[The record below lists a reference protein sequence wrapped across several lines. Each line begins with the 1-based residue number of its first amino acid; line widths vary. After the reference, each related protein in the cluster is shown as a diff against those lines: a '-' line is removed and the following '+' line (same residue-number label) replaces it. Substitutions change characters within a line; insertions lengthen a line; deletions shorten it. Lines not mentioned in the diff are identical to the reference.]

1 MGKYSIDTKPN
12 RHLRLLFQDILN
24 VFIFLQNCISIMI
37 VEKWKAH
44 IFMACLFWM
53 GQQQI
58 DFNWIVSK
66 NIESDWPSPRLKLP
80 GFGPRVADRT
90 IFWSV
95 KSRRR
100 SFTQF
105 IIRRSCSF
113 QHFLFRLWYWEQWN
127 NFQIPRLVSVIFFC
141 SKFPDRAQDR
151 IKDCHQQHWPILLG
165 QRVLGYA
172 PRQSTI

>member
-1 MGKYSIDTKPN
+1 M
-12 RHLRLLFQDILN
+12 
-24 VFIFLQNCISIMI
+24 V
-37 VEKWKAH
+37 
-44 IFMACLFWM
+44 CLFWM

-127 NFQIPRLVSVIFFC
+127 NFQIPRLVSVIFFAQNFPTGLRTELRIVTNNIDQFCLDDGYLATC
-141 SKFPDRAQDR
+141 SGRVQYRRFQRFKFLLR
-151 IKDCHQQHWPILLG
+151 IFEYRW
-165 QRVLGYA
+165 R
-172 PRQSTI
+172 